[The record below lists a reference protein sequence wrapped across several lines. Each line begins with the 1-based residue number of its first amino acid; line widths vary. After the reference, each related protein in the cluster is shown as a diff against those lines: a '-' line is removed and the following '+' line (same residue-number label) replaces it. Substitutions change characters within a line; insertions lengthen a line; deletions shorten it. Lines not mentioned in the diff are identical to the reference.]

1 METTRQRRIGRV
13 AVVFLLIGTVFLFVA
28 VQEVTFLYI
37 PPDRERVQKVLEIP
51 EGATLRETARLLF
64 QNGLITGVESFVVVG
79 KLLAIE
85 HRIIPGEYA
94 FHTQMLPLEIIGL
107 IKSGRVV
114 QYEITIPE
122 GYTLAQIS
130 RVVEEKNLARSEE
143 FIRRAT
149 DPVFLQQSLG
159 LDADSLEGYLY
170 PESYYF
176 SKRVGSE
183 GILRAMVKRFETV
196 YTPEMEKRADEIGMT
211 RQEVVTLASIIEKET
226 SVDEERPVVSAV
238 FHNRIKKKI
247 PLQSDPTVIYGL
259 PHFNGNLTR
268 KNLKIRSPYNTYRVK
283 GLPPGPIANPGKA
296 SLWAAL
302 NPASSDYLYFV
313 SKNDGTHYFSKTLA
327 EHNRAVQKYQR
338 RRSVKAT

>member
-1 METTRQRRIGRV
+1 MTAAKQKRIGRM
-13 AVVFLLIGTVFLFVA
+13 AILLLLIGTALLFVV

-64 QNGLITGVESFVVVG
+64 QNGLITSVNSFVVVG

-85 HRIIPGEYA
+85 RH
-94 FHTQMLPLEIIGL
+94 IIGL

-114 QYEITIPE
+114 QYEITVPE
-122 GYTLAQIS
+122 GTTLAQIG
-130 RVVEEKNLARSEE
+130 RLVEEKHLARFEE
-143 FIRRAT
+143 FIQRAN
-149 DPVFLQQSLG
+149 DPVFIQSLG
-159 LDADSLEGYLY
+159 YTVDSLEGYLY

-183 GILRAMVKRFETV
+183 GILRAMVKQFETA
-196 YTPEMEKRADEIGMT
+196 YTPEMERRAQEIGMT
-211 RQEVVTLASIIEKET
+211 KQEVVTLASIIEKET
-226 SVDEERPVVSAV
+226 SVELERPMVSAV
-238 FHNRIKKKI
+238 FHNRIRKKI

-268 KNLKIRSPYNTYRVK
+268 KNLRVRSPYNTYRVK
-283 GLPPGPIANPGKA
+283 GLPPGPIANPGKEA
-296 SLWAAL
+296 LWAAL
-302 NPASSDYLYFV
+302 YPAAVEYLYFV

-327 EHNRAVQKYQR
+327 EHNRAVQRYQR
-338 RRSVKAT
+338 RRLAKTT

>member
-1 METTRQRRIGRV
+1 MKTTRQRRIGRM
-13 AVVFLLIGTVFLFVA
+13 AIALLLIGTVFLFGV

-37 PPDRERVQKVLEIP
+37 PPDRERVQRVLEIP
-51 EGATLRETARLLF
+51 EGTTLRETARLLF
-64 QNGLITGVESFVVVG
+64 QNGLITRVESFVVVG

-85 HRIIPGEYA
+85 RRIIPGEYA

-107 IKSGRVV
+107 IKSGRVI

-122 GYTLAQIS
+122 GYALAQIG
-130 RVVEEKNLARSEE
+130 RVVEEKGLARADE

-149 DPVFLQQSLG
+149 DPVFIQSLG
-159 LDADSLEGYLY
+159 YEADSLEGYLY

-183 GILRAMVKRFETV
+183 GILRAMVKRFEAV
-196 YTPEMEKRADEIGMT
+196 YTPDMEKRADEIGMT
-211 RQEVVTLASIIEKET
+211 RLEVVTLASIIEKET

-268 KNLKIRSPYNTYRVK
+268 KHLKIRSPYNTYRVK
-283 GLPPGPIANPGKA
+283 GLPPGPIANPGRA

-302 NPASSDYLYFV
+302 NPVSSEYLYFV
-313 SKNDGTHYFSKTLA
+313 SKNDGTHYFSRTLA

>member
-1 METTRQRRIGRV
+1 M
-13 AVVFLLIGTVFLFVA
+13 AVVLLLIGTVFLFGV
-28 VQEVTFLYI
+28 VREVTFLYI
-37 PPDRERVQKVLEIP
+37 PPDRERAQKVLEIP
-51 EGATLRETARLLF
+51 EGTTLRETARLLF
-64 QNGLITGVESFVVVG
+64 QNGLITSVGSFVVVG

-85 HRIIPGEYA
+85 RRIIPGEYA
-94 FHTQMLPLEIIGL
+94 FHTRMLPLEIIGL
-107 IKSGRVV
+107 IKTGRVI

-130 RVVEEKNLARSEE
+130 RVVEEKGLARADE
-143 FIRRAT
+143 FVRRAT
-149 DPVFLQQSLG
+149 DPVFVQSLG
-159 LDADSLEGYLY
+159 YETDSLEGYLY
-170 PESYYF
+170 PERYYF
-176 SKRVGSE
+176 SKRVGGE
-183 GILRAMVKRFETV
+183 GILRVMVKRFEAV

-211 RQEVVTLASIIEKET
+211 RLEVVTLASIIEKEA

-259 PHFNGNLTR
+259 PHFDGNLTR
-268 KNLKIRSPYNTYRVK
+268 KHLKIRSPYNTYRVK

-302 NPASSDYLYFV
+302 NPAKADYLYFV
-313 SKNDGTHYFSKTLA
+313 SKNDGTHYFSRTLT

-338 RRSVKAT
+338 RRSAKTT

>member
-13 AVVFLLIGTVFLFVA
+13 AVVFLLIGTVFLFVV

-85 HRIIPGEYA
+85 RRIIPGEYA

-130 RVVEEKNLARSEE
+130 RVVEEKKLARSEE

-196 YTPEMEKRADEIGMT
+196 YTPEMEKRAEEIGMT

>member
-1 METTRQRRIGRV
+1 
-13 AVVFLLIGTVFLFVA
+13 
-28 VQEVTFLYI
+28 
-37 PPDRERVQKVLEIP
+37 
-51 EGATLRETARLLF
+51 
-64 QNGLITGVESFVVVG
+64 
-79 KLLAIE
+79 
-85 HRIIPGEYA
+85 
-94 FHTQMLPLEIIGL
+94 MLPLVIFVL
-107 IKSGRVV
+107 KKSGRVV

-130 RVVEEKNLARSEE
+130 RVVEEKRLARSDE

-149 DPVFLQQSLG
+149 DPVFLQSLG
-159 LDADSLEGYLY
+159 YDTDSLEGYLY

-183 GILRAMVKRFETV
+183 GILRALVKRFEAV
-196 YTPEMEKRADEIGMT
+196 YTPEMEKRAEEIGMT
-211 RQEVVTLASIIEKET
+211 RLEVVTLASIIEKET
-226 SVDEERPVVSAV
+226 SVEEERPVVSAV

-268 KNLKIRSPYNTYRVK
+268 KNLKNRSPYNTYRVK

-302 NPASSDYLYFV
+302 NPAPVEYLYFV
-313 SKNDGTHYFSKTLA
+313 SKNDGTHYFSKTLT

>member
-1 METTRQRRIGRV
+1 MDTTRQRRIGRAAV
-13 AVVFLLIGTVFLFVA
+13 ALLLIGTVFLFVV

-51 EGATLRETARLLF
+51 EGTTLRETARLF
-64 QNGLITGVESFVVVG
+64 FKNGLITSVESFVVVG
-79 KLLAIE
+79 KLLAVE
-85 HRIIPGEYA
+85 RRIIPGEYA

-130 RVVEEKNLARSEE
+130 RVVEEKRLARSDE
-143 FIRRAT
+143 FIRQAT
-149 DPVFLQQSLG
+149 DPVFLQLLG
-159 LDADSLEGYLY
+159 YDTDSLEGYLY

-183 GILRAMVKRFETV
+183 GILRALVKRFEAV
-196 YTPEMEKRADEIGMT
+196 YTPEMEKRAEEIGMT
-211 RQEVVTLASIIEKET
+211 RLEVVTLASIIEKET
-226 SVDEERPVVSAV
+226 SVEEERPVVSAV

-268 KNLKIRSPYNTYRVK
+268 KNLKNRSPYNTYRVK

-302 NPASSDYLYFV
+302 NPAPVEYLYFV
-313 SKNDGTHYFSKTLA
+313 SKNDGTHYFSKTLT

>member
-1 METTRQRRIGRV
+1 MAI
-13 AVVFLLIGTVFLFVA
+13 ALLLIGTVFLFGV

-37 PPDRERVQKVLEIP
+37 PPDQERVQRVLEIP
-51 EGATLRETARLLF
+51 EGTTLRETARLLF
-64 QNGLITGVESFVVVG
+64 QNGLITRVESFVVVG

-85 HRIIPGEYA
+85 RRIIPGEYA

-107 IKSGRVV
+107 IKSGRVI

-122 GYTLAQIS
+122 GYALAQIG
-130 RVVEEKNLARSEE
+130 RVVEEKGLARADE

-149 DPVFLQQSLG
+149 DPVFIQSLG
-159 LDADSLEGYLY
+159 YEADSLEGYLY

-183 GILRAMVKRFETV
+183 GILRAMVKRFEAV
-196 YTPEMEKRADEIGMT
+196 YTPDMEKRADEIGMT
-211 RQEVVTLASIIEKET
+211 RLEVVTLASIIEKET

-268 KNLKIRSPYNTYRVK
+268 KHLKIRSPYNTYRVK

-302 NPASSDYLYFV
+302 NPVSSEYLYFV
-313 SKNDGTHYFSKTLA
+313 SKNDGTHYFSRTLA

>member
-1 METTRQRRIGRV
+1 MAI
-13 AVVFLLIGTVFLFVA
+13 ALLLIGTVFLFGV

-37 PPDRERVQKVLEIP
+37 PPDQERVQRVLEIP
-51 EGATLRETARLLF
+51 EGTTLRETARLLF
-64 QNGLITGVESFVVVG
+64 QNGLITRVESFVVVG

-85 HRIIPGEYA
+85 RRIIPGEYA

-107 IKSGRVV
+107 IKSGRVI

-122 GYTLAQIS
+122 GYALAQIG
-130 RVVEEKNLARSEE
+130 RVVEEKGLARADE

-149 DPVFLQQSLG
+149 DPVFIQSLG
-159 LDADSLEGYLY
+159 YEADSLEGYLY

-183 GILRAMVKRFETV
+183 GILRAMVKRFEAV
-196 YTPEMEKRADEIGMT
+196 YTPDMEKRADEIGMT
-211 RQEVVTLASIIEKET
+211 RLEVVTLASIIEKET

-268 KNLKIRSPYNTYRVK
+268 KHLKIRSPYNTYRVK
-283 GLPPGPIANPGKA
+283 GLPPGPIANPGRA

-302 NPASSDYLYFV
+302 NPVSSEYLYFV
-313 SKNDGTHYFSKTLA
+313 SKNDGTHYFSRTLA